1 MAGRIKLLPEF
12 VANQIAAGEVVNRP
26 SSVVKEMMENAVDAG
41 AKNITVNF
49 RDGGKAMIRIVDDG
63 VGMSPIDARLA
74 FDRHATSKI
83 DAVDDIYR
91 LGTFGFR
98 GEALASIASVAEVE
112 LRTRQEDDELGTQV
126 EINGGKF
133 VGQTQVNCPVGSQFT
148 VKNLFYNVPARR
160 RFLDK
165 SSTESRHI
173 VAEYQRVALCN
184 PQIGFALYDS
194 DALVSKLA
202 PSGLRQRVVGVI
214 GKSVA
219 KNLLD
224 VEADTSIVRIEGFAG
239 RPASARQTNR
249 EQFLFVNGRY
259 FRSPYFHKAV
269 VSAYEKL
276 VATNT
281 QPSYFIYL
289 TIDPGRIDVNVHPQ
303 KTEIKFED
311 GAQIWQILNA
321 AVREALAKSGAVP
334 PMDFDMDT
342 SVNIP
347 VFRPGTAY
355 RSPEIKANPDFNPF
369 EKYPD
374 APDGGRRSHADIS
387 DFTEPH
393 SAWGNSGEEDYEV
406 SVLEFISGEDSTS
419 QELFEVGTGQVTG
432 GILPIG
438 TRYAATVV
446 DGALLV
452 VDLHR
457 AFESVLYD
465 RYSMMLESGNS
476 VSQQLLFPETLTLSL
491 DDAALL
497 GEHVADFAAF
507 GFDITLR
514 DEHTAEVSGLPADLA
529 GHSVEELVYDL
540 LDVVREQNETAGD
553 VRRNRLAASMARKGS
568 YSKSRAMSHEEI
580 AALLG
585 SLSSCANPSYTPSGN
600 PIMTALTEDRIAKM
614 LK

>member
-1 MAGRIKLLPEF
+1 MAGCIKLLPEF

-49 RDGGKAMIRIVDDG
+49 RDGGKAMIQIIDDG

-83 DAVDDIYR
+83 NAVDDIYH

-98 GEALASIASVAEVE
+98 GEALASIASVAEVQ

-160 RFLDK
+160 RFLDR

-184 PQIGFALYDS
+184 PEIGFTLYDS
-194 DALVSKLA
+194 DALVSKLV

-214 GKSVA
+214 GKNIA

-224 VEADTSIVRIEGFAG
+224 VDASTSIVRVEGFAG
-239 RPASARQTNR
+239 RPASARQTNK

-259 FRSPYFHKAV
+259 FKSPYFHKAV

-276 VATNT
+276 VAANT

-289 TIDPGRIDVNVHPQ
+289 TVDSARIDVNVHPQ

-311 GAQIWQILNA
+311 GTEIWQILNA

-342 SVNIP
+342 SVEIP
-347 VFRPGTAY
+347 VFRPGTTY
-355 RSPEIKANPDFNPF
+355 RQPEIKANPEFNPF

-374 APDGGRRSHADIS
+374 AIDGGRRSRADLS
-387 DFTEPH
+387 DFTEPRR
-393 SAWGNSGEEDYEV
+393 AWMESEEEDYGA
-406 SVLEFISGEDSTS
+406 SVLEFISGEDPE
-419 QELFEVGTGQVTG
+419 QELFEVERKAG
-432 GILPIG
+432 GILPVG

-446 DGALLV
+446 DGVLMI

-476 VSQQLLFPETLTLSL
+476 VSQQLLFPEALTLSL

-497 GEHVADFAAF
+497 KQHIADFTAF
-507 GFDITLR
+507 GFDVALR

-529 GHSVEELVYDL
+529 SHGAQELVYDL
-540 LDVVREQNETAGD
+540 LDVLREESEATGEL
-553 VRRNRLAASMARKGS
+553 RRSRLAASMARKGS
-568 YSKSRAMSHEEI
+568 YSKTRTMSQEEI
-580 AALLG
+580 AALLD

-600 PIMTALTEDRIAKM
+600 PIMTVLTEDEIVRR
-614 LK
+614 LKK